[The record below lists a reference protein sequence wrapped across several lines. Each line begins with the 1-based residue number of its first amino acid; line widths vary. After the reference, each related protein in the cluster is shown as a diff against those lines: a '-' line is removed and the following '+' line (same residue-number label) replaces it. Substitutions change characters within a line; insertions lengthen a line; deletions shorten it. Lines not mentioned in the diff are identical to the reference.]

1 MRYQSIERVVF
12 NMKGRRMPDV
22 EIERHEE
29 KIDVWQEMM
38 ENIDEITAGGGKHY
52 QVHRKQTVRAKSRS
66 PKPSAMKH

>member
-1 MRYQSIERVVF
+1 
-12 NMKGRRMPDV
+12 MPDV